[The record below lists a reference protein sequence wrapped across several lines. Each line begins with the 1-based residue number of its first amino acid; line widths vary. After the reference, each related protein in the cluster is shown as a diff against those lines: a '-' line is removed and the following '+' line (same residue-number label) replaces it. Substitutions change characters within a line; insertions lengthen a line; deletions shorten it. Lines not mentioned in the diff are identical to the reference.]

1 MFARPGNPYCW
12 PNDTSDFTAGFGWPS
27 VTKPSRSTDGRKSYH
42 WNSYGEKKNIGF
54 VQLYTLNQ
62 LIEFIESSI
71 SIGILIFIY
80 HWLVVDLPLWKIW
93 LRQLGWWNSQLNG
106 KIIHSCSKPPAS
118 NSYHKYT
125 HFPSGFQDIFPLT
138 YHALVRFSSKRR
150 GCWWPARTWQ
160 RSPSPS
166 ASPNPTPTRSP
177 RWSYLGL
184 TGGYST
190 MAKQR

>member
-1 MFARPGNPYCW
+1 MTHLISQRASGDLTKSPYQ
-12 PNDTSDFTAGFGWPS
+12 S
-27 VTKPSRSTDGRKSYH
+27 DGRKSYH
-42 WNSYGEKKNIGF
+42 RNSYEKKKHGF
-54 VQLYTLNQ
+54 VPSDLKPTHWIYWIIHFQMDSN
-62 LIEFIESSI
+62 IHI
-71 SIGILIFIY
+71 SLG
-80 HWLVVDLPLWKIW
+80 WPTPLKNDG

-106 KIIHSCSKPPAS
+106 KRIHSCSKPPAS

-184 TGGYST
+184 AGGYST

>member
-1 MFARPGNPYCW
+1 MCYYPY
-12 PNDTSDFTAGFGWPS
+12 F
-27 VTKPSRSTDGRKSYH
+27 
-42 WNSYGEKKNIGF
+42 
-54 VQLYTLNQ
+54 LYIYMVLYLEEPHNQ
-62 LIEFIESSI
+62 LIHHCWPSGSTSHVTCWFGHPS
-71 SIGILIFIY
+71 
-80 HWLVVDLPLWKIW
+80 LVVFRHPSEKWW
-93 LRQLGWWNSQLNG
+93 TESQLGWWNSQLNG
-106 KIIHSCSKPPAS
+106 KRIHSCSKPPAS